1 MCERWA
7 AVGDIADGPDED
19 LQMLLLEF
27 LSGLTGD
34 PSTADLFY
42 PADLN
47 VLLDTVLREVG
58 NLPLGELHVRGRST
72 AVKRAVGR

>member
-1 MCERWA
+1 MDLA
-7 AVGDIADGPDED
+7 AVGDIADGSDEEV
-19 LQMLLLEF
+19 QMLLLEF

-47 VLLDTVLREVG
+47 VLLDTILREVG
-58 NLPLGELHVRGRST
+58 NLPLGELHVRGRAT
-72 AVKRAVGR
+72 RVKRG